1 MATPNQLT
9 IYAPDYVGE
18 QQTGSQ
24 DSQLHATAQHSHSNI
39 AGLSGY
45 AFSDSP
51 QPYPSN
57 PFGASYKS
65 SQQFALMDLHP
76 PVPYY
81 RPTYEF
87 PYDPSQGVGSV
98 PKYVSSQSP
107 LMLQS
112 QPQLH
117 QQQLQPPQLQQQQ
130 YQQSQQLYGHL
141 LQSRYLLSSQR
152 AFGDQPLTKVP
163 PQKPLAST
171 NDTVLSPEMLL
182 EPKEELTK
190 PKKPRI
196 VTTYWEDEK
205 TICYQVEVH
214 GVLVS
219 RRQDTD
225 YINGTKLLNVAGMSR
240 GKRDGMLK
248 SEHNKYVVRV
258 GAMKLKGVWIPFNR
272 AAEIARNEGIDELLY
287 PLFVKD
293 IKAFY
298 EERGSELKTWDPL
311 ELPPEVEKFDTKTQA
326 I

>member
-1 MATPNQLT
+1 MSALYLTADSPAVLAPAIISITLPALLPCIRVPESYCKLKSGTSMATPNQLT

-152 AFGDQPLTKVP
+152 AFGD
-163 PQKPLAST
+163 
-171 NDTVLSPEMLL
+171 
-182 EPKEELTK
+182 
-190 PKKPRI
+190 
-196 VTTYWEDEK
+196 
-205 TICYQVEVH
+205 
-214 GVLVS
+214 
-219 RRQDTD
+219 
-225 YINGTKLLNVAGMSR
+225 
-240 GKRDGMLK
+240 
-248 SEHNKYVVRV
+248 
-258 GAMKLKGVWIPFNR
+258 
-272 AAEIARNEGIDELLY
+272 
-287 PLFVKD
+287 
-293 IKAFY
+293 
-298 EERGSELKTWDPL
+298 
-311 ELPPEVEKFDTKTQA
+311 
-326 I
+326 

>member
-1 MATPNQLT
+1 M
-9 IYAPDYVGE
+9 
-18 QQTGSQ
+18 
-24 DSQLHATAQHSHSNI
+24 
-39 AGLSGY
+39 
-45 AFSDSP
+45 
-51 QPYPSN
+51 
-57 PFGASYKS
+57 
-65 SQQFALMDLHP
+65 
-76 PVPYY
+76 
-81 RPTYEF
+81 
-87 PYDPSQGVGSV
+87 
-98 PKYVSSQSP
+98 
-107 LMLQS
+107 
-112 QPQLH
+112 
-117 QQQLQPPQLQQQQ
+117 
-130 YQQSQQLYGHL
+130 
-141 LQSRYLLSSQR
+141 SSQR

-248 SEHNKYVVRV
+248 SERNKYVVRV

>member
-1 MATPNQLT
+1 
-9 IYAPDYVGE
+9 
-18 QQTGSQ
+18 
-24 DSQLHATAQHSHSNI
+24 
-39 AGLSGY
+39 
-45 AFSDSP
+45 
-51 QPYPSN
+51 
-57 PFGASYKS
+57 
-65 SQQFALMDLHP
+65 MDLHP

-81 RPTYEF
+81 RPTCRL
-87 PYDPSQGVGSV
+87 GS
-98 PKYVSSQSP
+98 K
-107 LMLQS
+107 
-112 QPQLH
+112 
-117 QQQLQPPQLQQQQ
+117 
-130 YQQSQQLYGHL
+130 
-141 LQSRYLLSSQR
+141 
-152 AFGDQPLTKVP
+152 
-163 PQKPLAST
+163 KPLAST

-182 EPKEELTK
+182 EPKEESTK

-248 SEHNKYVVRV
+248 SERNKYVVRV